1 MDDNQQKLCGKFWNF
16 GILVG
21 GVAKIYMQIYAIGG
35 GAEIEN
41 HEVSVANI
49 LNHTLGGVTKM
60 YGHAVGG
67 VA

>member
-1 MDDNQQKLCGKFWNF
+1 M
-16 GILVG
+16 LVG